1 MKRRRFIVSFASV
14 IAAWPL
20 ELRAQKS
27 PAVVGFLGGQA
38 TPPPTDAQGN
48 ALLDGFRNNGLILG
62 RDFIFEAR
70 FTGGDDERF
79 PELARELAR
88 LKARVILANT
98 PAGVRAAQKLEPP
111 IPVLMTLMNDPV
123 GAGLIFSL
131 AHPGNHTS
139 GTANLNEDVTP
150 KVLEF
155 VREVY
160 PHANRIAI
168 LYNPFNSTHAPIVE
182 DLKARSGLVGVT
194 LIPSPLKPRDNLD
207 TLFAKLAADRIDAV
221 QLLGDP
227 AITDL
232 RDRLAALALAQG
244 IPLFSTGSI
253 VTEAGALLSYGAPIN
268 KSLSRMGYY
277 VKRVLD
283 GADPSDLPVE
293 QPTEVILVINLKTA
307 NALGAKVPPGLLSR
321 ADQVIE

>member
-1 MKRRRFIVSFASV
+1 MKRRLFIVGFASV

-38 TPPPTDAQGN
+38 TPAPKDAQGN
-48 ALLDGFRNNGLILG
+48 ALLDGFRNNGLIAG
-62 RDFIFEAR
+62 RDFIFETR
-70 FTGGDDERF
+70 FSGGDDERF

-123 GAGLIFSL
+123 GAGLISSL

-139 GTANLNEDVTP
+139 GTASLNEDVTP

-168 LYNPFNSTHAPIVE
+168 LYNPLNSTHAPILE

-194 LIPSPLKPRDNLD
+194 LIPSPLKPLDNVD
-207 TLFAKLAADRIDAV
+207 ALFAKLAADRIDAV
-221 QLLGDP
+221 ELLGDP
-227 AITDL
+227 AIGDL
-232 RDRLAALALAQG
+232 RDRLAALALAQR
-244 IPLFSTGSI
+244 IPLFSTSSI

-268 KSLSRMGYY
+268 KLLSRMGYY

-307 NALGAKVPPGLLSR
+307 NALGAKVPPALLSR
-321 ADQVIE
+321 ADRVIE